1 MYLIV
6 RVLLVI
12 TLIKFFFL
20 FKVFSYSYV
29 QVYFVLNGSDKFSG
43 CDAGG
48 ARLERT
54 GG

>member
-6 RVLLVI
+6 LVI

-29 QVYFVLNGSDKFSG
+29 QVD
-43 CDAGG
+43 
-48 ARLERT
+48 
-54 GG
+54 

>member
-1 MYLIV
+1 MIIINVFDCKL

-29 QVYFVLNGSDKFSG
+29 QV
-43 CDAGG
+43 
-48 ARLERT
+48 E
-54 GG
+54 